1 MSKKYGKRYKEEE
14 ILRILKE
21 AEEAGRADEV
31 LRKYGVSMASYY
43 KWRQKYGG
51 MNLSEMKRLKELELE
66 NSRLKRIVA
75 DQALDI
81 VVLKDINSK
90 KW

>member
-1 MSKKYGKRYKEEE
+1 MSKKYGKRHKEEE

-21 AEEAGRADEV
+21 AEGSGQPDEV
-31 LRKYGVSMASYY
+31 LRKYGVSTSSYY
-43 KWRQKYGG
+43 KWKQKYGG
-51 MNLSEMKRLKELELE
+51 MDLNEMKRLKELEIE
-66 NSRLKRIVA
+66 NGRLKRIVA

-81 VVLKDINSK
+81 VILKDINSK